1 VSANKKKASKP
12 APERLDQ
19 RRLFK
24 LYRAFGPLYRPHRRA
39 LVWSF
44 TGLGLS
50 TITTL
55 LLPWP
60 LKMVLDHVVL
70 GRALPARLG
79 WLSRWAHGDP
89 MMLLSVLALGYL
101 GLRLLDSLFTYVHRV
116 GLMVV
121 AQRMATEIRE
131 RLFAKL
137 QRLSLSFHGG
147 TRAGDLVLRLLS
159 DVSDI
164 KIVLIEVPQTAAL
177 QASLLVTHAALMF
190 LLDWKLALLAFAAIP
205 PMVLYNRRVGGNIQ
219 AAAKERRSKEGE
231 VAALVSENVTAMA
244 LIQAYGREDLL
255 HARFQSENRAS
266 LASGLKAMKLSKS
279 FKRVSDL
286 LVAGGTGAV
295 LWLGGRLA
303 LRHELSPG
311 TIVLFVAYLRNLY
324 NPIDKIS
331 QTILDAAGATASGER
346 LLEVL
351 DSELVLPE
359 GEGAIEAPPLRGRV
373 EFDGVTFGYR
383 SGEPVLRDVRF
394 AIEPGETI
402 AVIGHNGAGKSTLLS
417 LLLRFYD
424 PQAGRILLDG
434 RDLRELKLDSLRRQ
448 IAVVMQESRLFQ
460 KSVRENIRFGKLG
473 ATDAEVERAA
483 RLAQAHEFI
492 EAMPQGYDTLIR
504 EGGESLSGGER
515 QRINIARAIVR
526 DARLVILDE
535 PSTALDARTEAAVRK
550 AMREL
555 THGRTTFL
563 VAHSAASWREADR
576 ILLLAHGRVAGFGTH
591 EELERTCAAYRELV
605 EAPADDAWEVRA

>member
-1 VSANKKKASKP
+1 MSAKKSRRP
-12 APERLDQ
+12 PERLDQ
-19 RRLFK
+19 RRLFN
-24 LYRAFGPLYRPHRRA
+24 LYRAFGPLYRPHTRA

-70 GRALPARLG
+70 GRALPVQLG
-79 WLSRWAHGDP
+79 WLSRWAHGEP
-89 MMLLSVLALGYL
+89 LLLLLVLSAGYL

-121 AQRMATEIRE
+121 AQKMATEIRE

-147 TRAGDLVLRLLS
+147 TRSGDLVLRLLS

-177 QASLLVTHAALMF
+177 QVALLATHATLMF
-190 LLDWKLALLAFAAIP
+190 VLDWKLALVAFAAIP

-219 AAAKERRSKEGE
+219 AAAKERRSREGE
-231 VAALVSENVTAMA
+231 VASLVSENVTAMA
-244 LIQAYGREDLL
+244 LVQAYGREDLL
-255 HARFQSENRAS
+255 HERFQSENRAS
-266 LASGLKAMKLSKS
+266 LASGLRAMKLSKS

-303 LRHELSPG
+303 LQHQLSPG

-346 LLEVL
+346 LLDVL
-351 DSELVLPE
+351 ESEQVLPE
-359 GEGAIEAPPLRGRV
+359 EAGAIEAPPLEGRV

-383 SGEPVLRDVRF
+383 RGEPVLRDVRF
-394 AIEPGETI
+394 TVEPGETI

-417 LLLRFYD
+417 LLERFYD
-424 PQAGRILLDG
+424 PQAGAIRLDG
-434 RDLRELKLDSLRRQ
+434 RDLRELKVDSVRRQ

-460 KSVRENIRFGKLG
+460 KSVRENIRFGKQG

-492 EAMPQGYDTLIR
+492 MAMPQGYDTLVR

-526 DARLVILDE
+526 EARLVILDE
-535 PSTALDARTEAAVRK
+535 PSTALDARTEAAVRS

-555 THGRTTFL
+555 TRGRTTFL
-563 VAHSAASWREADR
+563 VAHSAATWREADR
-576 ILLLAHGRVAGFGTH
+576 ILLLEHGRVAGLGTH
-591 EELERTCAAYRELV
+591 EELERTCEAYRELIGAHTDV
-605 EAPADDAWEVRA
+605 AREVRA

>member
-1 VSANKKKASKP
+1 MSTKRKP

-19 RRLFK
+19 RRLLR
-24 LYRAFGPLYRPHRRA
+24 LYRAFGPLYRPHTRA

-79 WLSRWAHGDP
+79 GLSRWAHGDP
-89 MMLLSVLALGYL
+89 LTLLLALSAAYL

-121 AQRMATEIRE
+121 AQKMATEIRE

-147 TRAGDLVLRLLS
+147 TRTGDLVLRLLS

-177 QASLLVTHAALMF
+177 QAALLVTHATLMF
-190 LLDWKLALLAFAAIP
+190 VLNWKLALIAFAAIP
-205 PMVLYNRRVGGNIQ
+205 PMVLYNRRVGGQIQ
-219 AAAKERRSKEGE
+219 AAAKERRSTEGE

-244 LIQAYGREDLL
+244 LVQAYGREDLL
-255 HARFQSENRAS
+255 HQRFRSENRAS
-266 LASGLKAMKLSKS
+266 LLSGLKAMKLSKS

-303 LRHELSPG
+303 LQHELSPG

-346 LLEVL
+346 LLDVL
-351 DSELVLPE
+351 DSEQVLPE
-359 GEGAIEAPPLRGRV
+359 HEGAIEAPPLRGRV
-373 EFDGVTFGYR
+373 EFDGVTFAYR
-383 SGEPVLRDVRF
+383 RGEPVLRDVRF
-394 AIEPGETI
+394 AVEPGETI

-417 LLLRFYD
+417 LLLRFHD
-424 PQAGRILLDG
+424 PQAGAIRLDG
-434 RDLRELKLDSLRRQ
+434 RDLRELKVDSVRRQ

-460 KSVRENIRFGKLG
+460 KSVRENIRFGKPE

-483 RLAQAHEFI
+483 RLAQAHDFI
-492 EAMPQGYDTLIR
+492 LAMPEGYGTLIR

-526 DARLVILDE
+526 EARLVILDE
-535 PSTALDARTEAAVRK
+535 PSTALDARTEAAVRS

-555 THGRTTFL
+555 TRGRTTFL
-563 VAHSAASWREADR
+563 VAHSAATWREADR
-576 ILLLAHGRVAGFGTH
+576 ILLLARGRVAGFGTH
-591 EELERTCAAYRELV
+591 EELERTCAEYRELIEV
-605 EAPADDAWEVRA
+605 PADDVREVRA

>member
-1 VSANKKKASKP
+1 VSAKQKAKP

-19 RRLFK
+19 RRLLR
-24 LYRAFGPLYRPHRRA
+24 LYRAFGPLYRPHTRA
-39 LVWSF
+39 LVGSF
-44 TGLGLS
+44 IGLGLS

-70 GRALPARLG
+70 GRTLPASVS
-79 WLSRWAHGDP
+79 WLSRWAHGDA
-89 MMLLSVLALGYL
+89 LALLLVFALAYL
-101 GLRLLDSLFTYVHRV
+101 VLRLLDSLLTFVHRV
-116 GLMVV
+116 GFMVV
-121 AQRMATEIRE
+121 AQKMATEIRE

-137 QRLSLSFHGG
+137 QRLSLSFHGS

-177 QASLLVTHAALMF
+177 QASLLVTHATLMF
-190 LLDWKLALLAFAAIP
+190 LLDWKLALVAFAAIP
-205 PMVLYNRRVGGNIQ
+205 PMVVFNGRVGRNLQ

-244 LIQAYGREDLL
+244 LVQAYGREDML
-255 HARFQSENRAS
+255 HERFQSANRAS
-266 LASGLKAMKLSKS
+266 LASGLRSMQLSKS

-303 LRHELSPG
+303 LGHELSPG
-311 TIVLFVAYLRNLY
+311 TIVLFVAYMRNLY
-324 NPIDKIS
+324 SPIDKIS

-346 LLEVL
+346 LLDVL
-351 DSELVLPE
+351 DSELVMPE

-383 SGEPVLRDVRF
+383 GGEPVLRDVRF
-394 AIEPGETI
+394 EVEPGETI

-424 PQAGRILLDG
+424 PESGRIRLDG
-434 RDLRELKLDSLRRQ
+434 RDLRELKLDSVRRQ

-460 KSVRENIRFGKLG
+460 KSVRENIRFGKQG

-526 DARLVILDE
+526 EARLVILDE
-535 PSTALDARTEAAVRK
+535 PSTALDARTEAAVRS

-555 THGRTTFL
+555 TRGRTTFL
-563 VAHSAASWREADR
+563 VAHSAATWREADR
-576 ILLLAHGRVAGFGTH
+576 ILLLEQGRVAGFGTH
-591 EELERTCAAYRELV
+591 EELERTCDAYRELIG
-605 EAPADDAWEVRA
+605 AHADDVREVRA

>member
-1 VSANKKKASKP
+1 VSAKKSRKP
-12 APERLDQ
+12 PERLDQ
-19 RRLFK
+19 RRLLR
-24 LYRAFGPLYRPHRRA
+24 LYRAFGPLYRPHARA
-39 LVWSF
+39 LAWSF

-50 TITTL
+50 TLTTL

-70 GRALPARLG
+70 GRALPARVG

-89 MMLLSVLALGYL
+89 VTLLLILALAYL
-101 GLRLLDSLFTYVHRV
+101 GLRLLDSLLTYVHRV
-116 GLMVV
+116 GLMLV
-121 AQRMATEIRE
+121 AQKMATEIRE

-137 QRLSLSFHGG
+137 QRLSLSFHGS

-159 DVSDI
+159 DISDI

-177 QASLLVTHAALMF
+177 QASLLVTHVTLMF
-190 LLDWKLALLAFAAIP
+190 LLDWRLALLACAAIP
-205 PMVLYNRRVGGNIQ
+205 PMVAYNRRVGANIQ
-219 AAAKERRSKEGE
+219 AAAKERRSREGE

-244 LIQAYGREDLL
+244 LVQAYGREDLL
-255 HARFQSENRAS
+255 HERFRSENRAS

-303 LRHELSPG
+303 LQHELSPG

-346 LLEVL
+346 LLDVL

-359 GEGAIEAPPLRGRV
+359 GEGAVEAPPLRGSV

-394 AIEPGETI
+394 AVEPGETI

-424 PQAGRILLDG
+424 PEAGHIRLDG
-434 RDLRELKLDSLRRQ
+434 RDLRELKLESVRRQ

-473 ATDAEVERAA
+473 ATDEEVERAA
-483 RLAQAHEFI
+483 KLAQAHDFI
-492 EAMPQGYDTLIR
+492 HDMPQGYDTLIR

-526 DARLVILDE
+526 DAALVILDE
-535 PSTALDARTEAAVRK
+535 PSTALDARTEAAVRG

-555 THGRTTFL
+555 TRGKTTFL
-563 VAHSAASWREADR
+563 VAHSAATWREADR
-576 ILLLAHGRVAGFGTH
+576 ILLLSHGGVAGFGTH
-591 EELERTCAAYRELV
+591 AELLRTCAAYRELI
-605 EAPADDAWEVRA
+605 EAPADEAFEVRA

>member
-1 VSANKKKASKP
+1 
-12 APERLDQ
+12 
-19 RRLFK
+19 
-24 LYRAFGPLYRPHRRA
+24 
-39 LVWSF
+39 
-44 TGLGLS
+44 
-50 TITTL
+50 
-55 LLPWP
+55 
-60 LKMVLDHVVL
+60 
-70 GRALPARLG
+70 
-79 WLSRWAHGDP
+79 
-89 MMLLSVLALGYL
+89 
-101 GLRLLDSLFTYVHRV
+101 
-116 GLMVV
+116 
-121 AQRMATEIRE
+121 
-131 RLFAKL
+131 
-137 QRLSLSFHGG
+137 
-147 TRAGDLVLRLLS
+147 
-159 DVSDI
+159 
-164 KIVLIEVPQTAAL
+164 VPQTAAL
-177 QASLLVTHAALMF
+177 QAGLLVTHATLMF
-190 LLDWKLALLAFAAIP
+190 LLDWRLALIAFAAVP

-231 VAALVSENVTAMA
+231 VASLVSENVTAMA
-244 LIQAYGREDLL
+244 LVQAYGREDLL
-255 HARFQSENRAS
+255 HQRFQSENRAS

-286 LVAGGTGAV
+286 LVATGTGAV

-351 DSELVLPE
+351 ESEMVLPE
-359 GEGAIEAPPLRGRV
+359 GEGAVEAPPLEGRV

-394 AIEPGETI
+394 AVEPGETI

-424 PQAGRILLDG
+424 PQSGHIRIDG
-434 RDLRELKLDSLRRQ
+434 RDLRDLKIDSMRRQ

-492 EAMPQGYDTLIR
+492 IAMPQGYDTLIR

-526 DARLVILDE
+526 EARLVILDE
-535 PSTALDARTEAAVRK
+535 PSTALDARTEAAVRS

-555 THGRTTFL
+555 TRGRTTFL
-563 VAHSAASWREADR
+563 VAHSAATWREADR
-576 ILLLAHGRVAGFGTH
+576 ILLLEQGRVAGFGTH
-591 EELERTCAAYRELV
+591 EELERTCAAYRELIG
-605 EAPADDAWEVRA
+605 AHADDVREVRA

>member
-1 VSANKKKASKP
+1 MSKKP
-12 APERLDQ
+12 AKRPPERLDQ
-19 RRLFK
+19 RRLLR
-24 LYRAFGPLYRPHRRA
+24 LYRAFGPLYRPHTRA
-39 LVWSF
+39 LVASF

-70 GRALPARLG
+70 GRALPKSLG
-79 WLSRWAHGDP
+79 GLSRWAHGDP
-89 MMLLSVLALGYL
+89 LTLLLALALAYL

-121 AQRMATEIRE
+121 AQKMATEIRE

-137 QRLSLSFHGG
+137 QRLSLSFHGS

-177 QASLLVTHAALMF
+177 QAALLVTHATLMF
-190 LLDWKLALLAFAAIP
+190 VLDWRLALVAFAAIP

-244 LIQAYGREDLL
+244 LVQAYGREDLL
-255 HARFQSENRAS
+255 HERFKSENRAS
-266 LASGLKAMKLSKS
+266 LASGLRAMKLSKS

-295 LWLGGRLA
+295 LWLGGRFA
-303 LRHELSPG
+303 LHHELSPG

-346 LLEVL
+346 LLDVL
-351 DSELVLPE
+351 DSELVMPE
-359 GEGAIEAPPLRGRV
+359 GEGAIDAPPLHGRV

-383 SGEPVLRDVRF
+383 AGEPVLRDVRF
-394 AIEPGETI
+394 TVEPGETI

-424 PQAGRILLDG
+424 PQAGHIRLDG
-434 RDLRELKLDSLRRQ
+434 RDLRDLKVDSVRRQ

-460 KSVRENIRFGKLG
+460 KSVRENIRFGKQG

-483 RLAQAHEFI
+483 RLAQAHDFI
-492 EAMPQGYDTLIR
+492 LAMPQGYDTLIR

-526 DARLVILDE
+526 EARLVILDE
-535 PSTALDARTEAAVRK
+535 PSTALDARTEAAVRS

-555 THGRTTFL
+555 TRDRTTFL

-576 ILLLAHGRVAGFGTH
+576 ILLLSQGRVAGFGTH
-591 EELERTCAAYRELV
+591 EELERTCAEYRELI
-605 EAPADDAWEVRA
+605 EAPTEDVHEVRA

>member
-1 VSANKKKASKP
+1 MSAKP
-12 APERLDQ
+12 AKRAPERLDQ
-19 RRLFK
+19 RRLLQ
-24 LYRAFGPLYRPHRRA
+24 LYRAFGPLYRPHTRA

-70 GRALPARLG
+70 HRALPRPLG

-89 MMLLSVLALGYL
+89 LTLLLLLSAGYL

-121 AQRMATEIRE
+121 AQKLATEIRE

-177 QASLLVTHAALMF
+177 QVGLLATHATLMF
-190 LLDWKLALLAFAAIP
+190 LLDWRLALIAFAAVP

-219 AAAKERRSKEGE
+219 AAAKERRSREGE
-231 VAALVSENVTAMA
+231 VASLVSENVTAMA
-244 LIQAYGREDLL
+244 LVQAYGREDLL
-255 HARFQSENRAS
+255 HQRFRSENRAS

-286 LVAGGTGAV
+286 LVATGTGAV
-295 LWLGGRLA
+295 LWLGGRFA

-324 NPIDKIS
+324 NPIDKVS

-351 DSELVLPE
+351 ESEMVLPE
-359 GEGAIEAPPLRGRV
+359 GEGAVEAPPLEGRV

-394 AIEPGETI
+394 AVEPGETI

-424 PQAGRILLDG
+424 PQSGHIRIDG
-434 RDLRELKLDSLRRQ
+434 RDLRDLKIDSMRRQ

-492 EAMPQGYDTLIR
+492 IAMPQGYDTLIR

-526 DARLVILDE
+526 EARLVILDE
-535 PSTALDARTEAAVRK
+535 PSTALDARTEAAVRS

-555 THGRTTFL
+555 TRGRTTFL
-563 VAHSAASWREADR
+563 VAHSAATWREADR
-576 ILLLAHGRVAGFGTH
+576 ILLLEQGRVAGFGTH
-591 EELERTCAAYRELV
+591 EELERTCDAYRELIG
-605 EAPADDAWEVRA
+605 AHADDVREVRA

>member
-1 VSANKKKASKP
+1 VSAKKASKP
-12 APERLDQ
+12 VPERLDQ
-19 RRLFK
+19 RRLFR
-24 LYRAFGPLYRPHRRA
+24 LYRAFGPLYRPHTRA

-70 GRALPARLG
+70 GRALPVRLG
-79 WLSRWAHGDP
+79 WLSRWAHGEP
-89 MMLLSVLALGYL
+89 LTLLLVFALSYL
-101 GLRLLDSLFTYVHRV
+101 GLRLLDSLLTYVHRV

-137 QRLSLSFHGG
+137 QRLSLSFHGS

-177 QASLLVTHAALMF
+177 QASLLVTHATLMF
-190 LLDWKLALLAFAAIP
+190 LLDWKLALVAFAAIP
-205 PMVLYNRRVGGNIQ
+205 PMVLYNRRVGANIQ
-219 AAAKERRSKEGE
+219 AAAKERRSREGE

-255 HARFQSENRAS
+255 HARFRSENRAS
-266 LASGLKAMKLSKS
+266 LASGLRAMKLSKS

-303 LRHELSPG
+303 LQHELSPG

-346 LLEVL
+346 LLDVL

-383 SGEPVLRDVRF
+383 NGEPVLRDVRF
-394 AIEPGETI
+394 AVEPGETI

-424 PQAGRILLDG
+424 PQAGRIRLDG
-434 RDLRELKLDSLRRQ
+434 RDLRELKLDSVRRQ

-483 RLAQAHEFI
+483 RLAQAHDFI

-515 QRINIARAIVR
+515 QRINLARAIVR

-535 PSTALDARTEAAVRK
+535 PSTALDARTEAAVRT

-555 THGRTTFL
+555 TLGRTTFL

-605 EAPADDAWEVRA
+605 EAPADDAHEVRA

>member
-1 VSANKKKASKP
+1 VSAKAAKR

-19 RRLFK
+19 RRLLR
-24 LYRAFGPLYRPHRRA
+24 LYRAFAPLYRPHTRA
-39 LVWSF
+39 LAWSF

-70 GRALPARLG
+70 HRALPAQLG
-79 WLSRWAHGDP
+79 WLSRWADGDP
-89 MMLLSVLALGYL
+89 LTLLLVLSAGYL

-121 AQRMATEIRE
+121 AQKLATEIRE

-177 QASLLVTHAALMF
+177 QAGLLVTHATLMF
-190 LLDWKLALLAFAAIP
+190 LLDWRLALIAFAAVP
-205 PMVLYNRRVGGNIQ
+205 PMVLYNRRVGATSRPRPRSGAARRARSRPRLRERDRDGARPGVWPRGPAAPALPEREPRQPRLGAQGDEALQVVQ
-219 AAAKERRSKEGE
+219 ARERP
-231 VAALVSENVTAMA
+231 A
-244 LIQAYGREDLL
+244 GR
-255 HARFQSENRAS
+255 HRHR
-266 LASGLKAMKLSKS
+266 
-279 FKRVSDL
+279 R
-286 LVAGGTGAV
+286 GAV
-295 LWLGGRLA
+295 AGGRLA

-346 LLEVL
+346 C
-351 DSELVLPE
+351 SKCSSPRSVLPE
-359 GEGAIEAPPLRGRV
+359 GEGAVEAPAARGPGRVRRRDVRLPERRARAARRALRGRA
-373 EFDGVTFGYR
+373 G
-383 SGEPVLRDVRF
+383 RDHRRDRPQRRRQVD
-394 AIEPGETI
+394 A
-402 AVIGHNGAGKSTLLS
+402 AVAAAA
-417 LLLRFYD
+417 LLRS
-424 PQAGRILLDG
+424 AGRAHPLDG
-434 RDLRELKLDSLRRQ
+434 RDLRELKIDSMRRQ

-473 ATDAEVERAA
+473 ATDARSSVRRGSRRRTSSSSPCPRA
-483 RLAQAHEFI
+483 
-492 EAMPQGYDTLIR
+492 
-504 EGGESLSGGER
+504 
-515 QRINIARAIVR
+515 
-526 DARLVILDE
+526 
-535 PSTALDARTEAAVRK
+535 
-550 AMREL
+550 
-555 THGRTTFL
+555 TT
-563 VAHSAASWREADR
+563 R
-576 ILLLAHGRVAGFGTH
+576 
-591 EELERTCAAYRELV
+591 
-605 EAPADDAWEVRA
+605 

>member
-1 VSANKKKASKP
+1 MSAKKSKQ
-12 APERLDQ
+12 ARERLDQ

-24 LYRAFGPLYRPHRRA
+24 LYRAFGPLYRPHTRA

-50 TITTL
+50 TVTTL

-70 GRALPARLG
+70 GRALPARVS
-79 WLSRWAHGDP
+79 WLSRWANGDP
-89 MMLLSVLALGYL
+89 LTLLLVFAFAYL
-101 GLRLLDSLFTYVHRV
+101 GVRLLDSLFTYIHRV

-121 AQRMATEIRE
+121 AQKMATEIRE
-131 RLFAKL
+131 RLFDKL
-137 QRLSLSFHGG
+137 QRLSLSFHGS

-159 DVSDI
+159 DISDI

-177 QASLLVTHAALMF
+177 QASLLVTHATLMF
-190 LLDWKLALLAFAAIP
+190 LLDWRLALVAFAAVP
-205 PMVLYNRRVGGNIQ
+205 PMVYYNQRIGGDLQ

-255 HARFQSENRAS
+255 HARFQSANRAS
-266 LASGLKAMKLSKS
+266 LASGLRSMRLSKS

-303 LRHELSPG
+303 LHHELSPG
-311 TIVLFVAYLRNLY
+311 TIVLFVAYLRNVY
-324 NPIDKIS
+324 SPIDKIS

-351 DSELVLPE
+351 ESELVLPE
-359 GEGAIEAPPLRGRV
+359 GEGATEAPPLRGRV
-373 EFDGVTFGYR
+373 QFDGVTFGYR
-383 SGEPVLRDVRF
+383 NAEPVLRDVCF
-394 AIEPGETI
+394 AVEPGETI

-424 PQAGRILLDG
+424 PQAGRIRFDG
-434 RDLRELKLDSLRRQ
+434 RDLRELKLDSVRRQ

-460 KSVRENIRFGKLG
+460 KSVRENIRFGKPG
-473 ATDAEVERAA
+473 ATDAEVEQAA
-483 RLAQAHEFI
+483 KLAQAHDFI
-492 EAMPQGYDTLIR
+492 QNMPEGYETLIR
-504 EGGESLSGGER
+504 DGGESLSGGER

-526 DARLVILDE
+526 DAALVILDE
-535 PSTALDARTEAAVRK
+535 PSTALDARTEAAVRS

-555 THGRTTFL
+555 TRGKTTFL
-563 VAHSAASWREADR
+563 VAHSAATWREADR
-576 ILLLAHGRVAGFGTH
+576 ILLLAQGRVAGFGTH
-591 EELERTCAAYRELV
+591 EELERTCAPYREML
-605 EAPADDAWEVRA
+605 EAPADDPYEVRA

>member
-1 VSANKKKASKP
+1 VSTKKSKRP
-12 APERLDQ
+12 PERLDQ
-19 RRLFK
+19 RRLFH
-24 LYRAFGPLYRPHRRA
+24 LYRAFGPLYRPHTRA

-70 GRALPARLG
+70 GRALPTQLS
-79 WLSRWAHGDP
+79 WLSRWAHGEP
-89 MMLLSVLALGYL
+89 LLLLLALSAGYL

-121 AQRMATEIRE
+121 AQKMATEIRE

-177 QASLLVTHAALMF
+177 QAALLATHATLMF
-190 LLDWKLALLAFAAIP
+190 VLDWKLALIAFAAIP
-205 PMVLYNRRVGGNIQ
+205 PMVLYNQRVGGNIQ
-219 AAAKERRSKEGE
+219 AAAKERRSREGE
-231 VAALVSENVTAMA
+231 VASLVSENVTAMA
-244 LIQAYGREDLL
+244 LVQAYGREDLL
-255 HARFQSENRAS
+255 HERFQSENRAS
-266 LASGLKAMKLSKS
+266 LASGLRAMKLSKS

-303 LRHELSPG
+303 LEHHLSPG

-331 QTILDAAGATASGER
+331 QTVLDAAGATASGER
-346 LLEVL
+346 LLDVL
-351 DSELVLPE
+351 ESEQVLPE
-359 GEGAIEAPPLRGRV
+359 EAGAIDASPLQGRV

-383 SGEPVLRDVRF
+383 RGEPVLRDVRF
-394 AIEPGETI
+394 SVEPGETI

-417 LLLRFYD
+417 LLERFYD
-424 PQAGRILLDG
+424 PQAGAIRLDG
-434 RDLRELKLDSLRRQ
+434 RDLRELKVDSVRRQ

-460 KSVRENIRFGKLG
+460 KSVRENIRFGKQG

-492 EAMPQGYDTLIR
+492 MAMPQGYDTLVR

-526 DARLVILDE
+526 EARLVILDE
-535 PSTALDARTEAAVRK
+535 PSTALDARTEAAVRS

-555 THGRTTFL
+555 TRGRTTFL
-563 VAHSAASWREADR
+563 VAHSAATWRDADR
-576 ILLLAHGRVAGFGTH
+576 ILLLERGRIAGLGTH
-591 EELERTCAAYRELV
+591 EELERTCEAYRELIG
-605 EAPADDAWEVRA
+605 AHADDLREVRA

>member
-1 VSANKKKASKP
+1 VSAKAAKR

-19 RRLFK
+19 RRLLR
-24 LYRAFGPLYRPHRRA
+24 LYRAFAPLYRPHTRA

-70 GRALPARLG
+70 HRALPAPLG
-79 WLSRWAHGDP
+79 WLSRWADGDP
-89 MMLLSVLALGYL
+89 LTLLLVFSAGYL

-121 AQRMATEIRE
+121 AQKLATEIRE

-177 QASLLVTHAALMF
+177 QVGLLATHATLMF
-190 LLDWKLALLAFAAIP
+190 LLDWRLALIAFAAIP

-231 VAALVSENVTAMA
+231 VASLVSENVTAMA
-244 LIQAYGREDLL
+244 LVQAYGREDLL
-255 HARFQSENRAS
+255 HQRFQSENRAS

-286 LVAGGTGAV
+286 LVATGTGAV

-311 TIVLFVAYLRNLY
+311 TIVLFVAYLRNVY

-351 DSELVLPE
+351 ESEMVLPE
-359 GEGAIEAPPLRGRV
+359 GEGAVEAPPLEGRV

-394 AIEPGETI
+394 AVEPGETI

-424 PQAGRILLDG
+424 PQSGHIRIDG
-434 RDLRELKLDSLRRQ
+434 RDLRDLKIDSMRRQ

-492 EAMPQGYDTLIR
+492 IAMPQGYDTLIR

-526 DARLVILDE
+526 EARLVILDE
-535 PSTALDARTEAAVRK
+535 PSTALDARTEAAVRS

-555 THGRTTFL
+555 TRGRTTFL
-563 VAHSAASWREADR
+563 VAHSAATWREADR
-576 ILLLAHGRVAGFGTH
+576 ILLLEHGRVAGFGTH
-591 EELERTCAAYRELV
+591 EELERTCAAYRELIG
-605 EAPADDAWEVRA
+605 AHADDVREVRA